1 MKNNYQY
8 TGYITPNNPTGLPV
22 KQTKNPALIAILSGT
37 GTLVACFVITILFFV
52 FLFGFIF
59 SLTGKNT
66 EYEKKY
72 PFIRNAAREQM
83 EKHNIDPIKD
93 HEVADYAKINEIYD
107 DYVSKG
113 DYTIFLGYCWVMGDK
128 ETEKVIQANGYENW
142 ADFLY
147 SQGFDRNNSSNN
159 VFRWKLKMYDELDKR
174 HSDKAVEPE
183 TESPKK
189 YDFYIEY

>member
-1 MKNNYQY
+1 
-8 TGYITPNNPTGLPV
+8 
-22 KQTKNPALIAILSGT
+22 
-37 GTLVACFVITILFFV
+37 
-52 FLFGFIF
+52 
-59 SLTGKNT
+59 
-66 EYEKKY
+66 
-72 PFIRNAAREQM
+72 M

-159 VFRWKLKMYDELDKR
+159 VFRWKLKMFDELDKR

-183 TESPKK
+183 TKSQKK

>member
-22 KQTKNPALIAILSGT
+22 KQTKNPALIAILSGI
-37 GTLVACFVITILFFV
+37 GTVVAGFVITILFFV
-52 FLFGFIF
+52 FLFGLIF

-72 PFIRNAAREQM
+72 PFIRDAAWEQM

-113 DYTIFLGYCWVMGDK
+113 DYTIFLGYLCFKGRLHHIFGLLLGDGRQRNRK
-128 ETEKVIQANGYENW
+128 GY
-142 ADFLY
+142 
-147 SQGFDRNNSSNN
+147 SG
-159 VFRWKLKMYDELDKR
+159 
-174 HSDKAVEPE
+174 
-183 TESPKK
+183 
-189 YDFYIEY
+189 